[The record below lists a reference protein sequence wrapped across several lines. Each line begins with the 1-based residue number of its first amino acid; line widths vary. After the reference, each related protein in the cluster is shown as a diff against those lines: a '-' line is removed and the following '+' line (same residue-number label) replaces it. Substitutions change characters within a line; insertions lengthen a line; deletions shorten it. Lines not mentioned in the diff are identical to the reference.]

1 MDQFYI
7 MVEIDELAKGSGDA
21 AHQMR
26 NDMVKVEIYTT
37 IACPFCTRAVN
48 LLSAKNIDLK
58 KIDVTLS
65 TAKRRAMRIRAN
77 GQTSVPQ
84 IFINDD
90 HIGGCD
96 DLFRLDQAGHLDK
109 LLSIA
114 S

>member
-1 MDQFYI
+1 
-7 MVEIDELAKGSGDA
+7 
-21 AHQMR
+21 MR
-26 NDMVKVEIYTT
+26 DNVVKVEIYTT
-37 IACPFCTRAVN
+37 MACPYCIRAVS
-48 LLSAKNIDLK
+48 LLSAKNIDFE

-65 TAKRRAMRIRAN
+65 AAKRQAMRVRTN

-96 DLFRLDQAGHLDK
+96 DLFRLNQAGYLDK
-109 LLSIA
+109 LLSMV

>member
-1 MDQFYI
+1 
-7 MVEIDELAKGSGDA
+7 
-21 AHQMR
+21 
-26 NDMVKVEIYTT
+26 MVKVEIYTA
-37 IACPFCTRAVN
+37 IACPFCTRAVS
-48 LLSAKNIDLK
+48 LLSAKNIDFK

-65 TAKRRAMRIRAN
+65 TTKRQAMRNRAN
-77 GQTSVPQ
+77 GQISVPQ

-96 DLFRLDQAGHLDK
+96 DLIRLNQAGHLDK

>member
-1 MDQFYI
+1 M
-7 MVEIDELAKGSGDA
+7 A
-21 AHQMR
+21 
-26 NDMVKVEIYTT
+26 KVEIYTT
-37 IACPFCTRAVN
+37 MACPFCSRAVN
-48 LLSAKNIDLK
+48 LLSAKNIDFE
-58 KIDVTLS
+58 KIDVTFS
-65 TAKRRAMRIRAN
+65 KAKRHAMRIRAN

-96 DLFRLDQAGHLDK
+96 DLFRLNQAGYLDK

>member
-1 MDQFYI
+1 
-7 MVEIDELAKGSGDA
+7 
-21 AHQMR
+21 
-26 NDMVKVEIYTT
+26 MVKVEIYTAM
-37 IACPFCTRAVN
+37 ACPFCTRALN
-48 LLSAKNIDLK
+48 LLCAKNIDFE

-65 TAKRRAMRIRAN
+65 LTKRQIMRRRAN

-109 LLSIA
+109 LILLA

>member
-1 MDQFYI
+1 M
-7 MVEIDELAKGSGDA
+7 GDK
-21 AHQMR
+21 
-26 NDMVKVEIYTT
+26 MVKVEIYTT
-37 IACPFCTRAVN
+37 MACPFCTRAVN
-48 LLSAKNIDLK
+48 LLSAKNIDFE

-65 TAKRRAMRIRAN
+65 TAKRQAMRIRTN

-96 DLFRLDQAGHLDK
+96 DLFRLNQTGQLDK
-109 LLSIA
+109 ILSMT

>member
-1 MDQFYI
+1 MI
-7 MVEIDELAKGSGDA
+7 
-21 AHQMR
+21 
-26 NDMVKVEIYTT
+26 KVEIYTT
-37 IACPFCTRAVN
+37 IACSFCTQAVS
-48 LLSAKNIDLK
+48 LLSAKNIDFE

-65 TAKRRAMRIRAN
+65 KAKRQEMRIRAN

-96 DLFRLDQAGHLDK
+96 DLFRLNHAGHLDK
-109 LLSIA
+109 LLAMA

>member
-1 MDQFYI
+1 M
-7 MVEIDELAKGSGDA
+7 A
-21 AHQMR
+21 
-26 NDMVKVEIYTT
+26 KVEIYTT
-37 IACPFCTRAVN
+37 VACPFCTRAVS
-48 LLSAKNIDLK
+48 LLSAKNIDFE

-65 TAKRRAMRIRAN
+65 TAKRQAMRVRSN

-84 IFINDD
+84 VFINND

-109 LLSIA
+109 LLAMA

>member
-1 MDQFYI
+1 M
-7 MVEIDELAKGSGDA
+7 A
-21 AHQMR
+21 
-26 NDMVKVEIYTT
+26 KVEIYTA
-37 IACPFCTRAVN
+37 IACPFCTRAVS
-48 LLSAKNIDLK
+48 LLSAKNINFE

-65 TAKRRAMRIRAN
+65 TAKRQAMRIRSN

-84 IFINDD
+84 IFINND

-109 LLSIA
+109 LLAMA

>member
-1 MDQFYI
+1 M
-7 MVEIDELAKGSGDA
+7 A
-21 AHQMR
+21 
-26 NDMVKVEIYTT
+26 KVEIYTT

-48 LLSAKNIDLK
+48 LLTAKNIDFE

-65 TAKRRAMRIRAN
+65 TAKRQAMRIRSN

-84 IFINDD
+84 IFINND

-96 DLFRLDQAGHLDK
+96 DLFRLDQAGQLDK
-109 LLSIA
+109 LLALA

>member
-1 MDQFYI
+1 
-7 MVEIDELAKGSGDA
+7 
-21 AHQMR
+21 MR
-26 NDMVKVEIYTT
+26 SNMVKVEIYTT
-37 IACPFCTRAVN
+37 MPCPFCIRAVS
-48 LLSAKNIDLK
+48 LLSAKNIDFE

-65 TAKRRAMRIRAN
+65 KAKRQAMRIRTN

-96 DLFRLDQAGHLDK
+96 DLFRLNQAGHLDK
-109 LLSIA
+109 LLSMA

>member
-1 MDQFYI
+1 
-7 MVEIDELAKGSGDA
+7 
-21 AHQMR
+21 
-26 NDMVKVEIYTT
+26 MVKVEIYTI
-37 IACPFCTRAVN
+37 IACPFCVRAVS
-48 LLSAKNIDLK
+48 LLSAKKIEFE

-65 TAKRRAMRIRAN
+65 TAKRQAMRVRAN

-96 DLFRLDQAGHLDK
+96 DLFRLNQAGHLDK
-109 LLSIA
+109 LLSVA

>member
-1 MDQFYI
+1 M
-7 MVEIDELAKGSGDA
+7 A
-21 AHQMR
+21 
-26 NDMVKVEIYTT
+26 KVEIYTT

-48 LLSAKNIDLK
+48 LLSGKNIDFE

-65 TAKRRAMRIRAN
+65 TAKRQAMRIRSN

-84 IFINDD
+84 IFINND

-109 LLSIA
+109 LLAMA

>member
-1 MDQFYI
+1 M
-7 MVEIDELAKGSGDA
+7 A
-21 AHQMR
+21 
-26 NDMVKVEIYTT
+26 KVEIYTT
-37 IACPFCTRAVN
+37 IACPYCIEAVS
-48 LLSAKNIDLK
+48 LLTAKNIEFD

-65 TAKRRAMRIRAN
+65 TANRQAMRIRAN

-96 DLFRLDQAGHLDK
+96 DLFRLNQAGHLDK
-109 LLSIA
+109 LLSMV

>member
-1 MDQFYI
+1 
-7 MVEIDELAKGSGDA
+7 
-21 AHQMR
+21 
-26 NDMVKVEIYTT
+26 MVKVEIYTAM
-37 IACPFCTRAVN
+37 ACPFCTQAVS
-48 LLSAKNIDLK
+48 LLSAKNIDFE

-84 IFINDD
+84 IFINND

-109 LLSIA
+109 LLAMA

>member
-1 MDQFYI
+1 M
-7 MVEIDELAKGSGDA
+7 A
-21 AHQMR
+21 
-26 NDMVKVEIYTT
+26 KVEIYTT
-37 IACPFCTRAVN
+37 IACPFCTQAVS
-48 LLSAKNIDLK
+48 LLSAKNIDFE

-65 TAKRRAMRIRAN
+65 KAKRQAMRIRSN

-84 IFINDD
+84 IFINND

-109 LLSIA
+109 LLAMA